1 MKIAVCVKQVPDSAA
16 KLVAVD
22 GKANWGDSPL
32 IINPWDEYA
41 VEAALQQ
48 AEAHNGSVIAVS
60 MGERAQKKPSN
71 MLWQWVVRK
80 PSLSLMKL

>member
-32 IINPWDEYA
+32 VINPWDEYA

-48 AEAHNGSVIAVS
+48 ARIAAKEAGEAATNPLTCTEQPVLTRFTSVA
-60 MGERAQKKPSN
+60 
-71 MLWQWVVRK
+71 
-80 PSLSLMKL
+80 